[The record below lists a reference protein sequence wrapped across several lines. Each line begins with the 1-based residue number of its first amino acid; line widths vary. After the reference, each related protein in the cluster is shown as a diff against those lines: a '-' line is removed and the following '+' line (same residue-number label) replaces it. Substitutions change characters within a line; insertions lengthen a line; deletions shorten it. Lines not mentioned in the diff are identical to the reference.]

1 MADIKS
7 WVLTDAEKRIWEESF
22 TISGEEL
29 GLGEGWSI
37 RKSTLRGGLSDGV
50 EIIEVDN
57 GALSF
62 TVLPTRGMSI
72 WKGNYKELPIGWNSP
87 VRGPVHP
94 KFVDLQERGGLGFLT
109 GFDEAIARC
118 GLDSTGAP
126 CTDVVLNNMGEPA
139 EVELTLHG
147 KVGNLPASRIE
158 IQVIADD
165 TSDGE
170 TPELVVIGEL
180 YETGLFCPAYKLV
193 SKLSTK
199 IGSNRMEIIDEVTNL
214 RGVGAE
220 MELLYHCNFGA
231 PFLDEGAKLVTA
243 ASVVAPRD
251 ARAVEGLGGYDT
263 YLGPTPGYVEQ
274 VYWYDLL
281 AKEDGATLA
290 MLRNGDGDKGLV
302 LRFNKN
308 QLPTFTQWKN
318 TASESDGYV
327 TGLEPATDYPNAKPF
342 ERSRGRVVAMEPGE
356 TYRMELAME
365 ICDSATAVEAVKE
378 EIAAL
383 QSQKERLVHDEPIT
397 EFSAVDPDEAL
408 MEHFVKI
415 TSLETEVQAQVLEG
429 VLKEREIPYLLQSHR
444 DSSYDGLF
452 QSRTLWGHLEAP
464 EEFKEEILGIFED
477 LEKEEEE

>member
-1 MADIKS
+1 MADIKL
-7 WVLTDAEKRIWEESF
+7 WVLTDTEERVWEESF
-22 TISGEEL
+22 AISGEEL

-50 EIIEVDN
+50 DIIEVDN

-62 TVLPTRGMSI
+62 SVLPTRGMEI
-72 WKGNYKELPIGWNSP
+72 WKGAYRGLPIGWQSP

-94 KFVDLQERGGLGFLT
+94 QFVDLQERGGLGFLT

-126 CTDVVLNNMGEPA
+126 CTDVVPNNMGEPT

-147 KVGNLPASRIE
+147 KVGNLPASRVE
-158 IQVIADD
+158 VQVIADD

-170 TPELVVIGEL
+170 MPELVVIGEV

-193 SKLSTK
+193 SKVSTK
-199 IGSNRMEIIDEVTNL
+199 VGSNGMAIVDEVTNL
-214 RGVGAE
+214 RGVEAE
-220 MELLYHCNFGA
+220 MELLYHCNFGP

-243 ASVVAPRD
+243 ARLVAPRD
-251 ARAVEGLGGYDT
+251 ARAVEGLDGYDT

-274 VYWYDLL
+274 AYWYDLL
-281 AKEDGATLA
+281 AEEDGSTLA
-290 MLRNGDGDKGLV
+290 MLRNGSGDRGLV

-318 TASESDGYV
+318 TAAEGDGYV

-342 ERSRGRVVAMEPGE
+342 ERTRGRVVTMEPGE
-356 TYRMELAME
+356 SYRMELAME
-365 ICDSATAVEAVKE
+365 ICDSAAGVEAVAE
-378 EIAAL
+378 EIGVL
-383 QSQKERLVHDEPIT
+383 QRQEERLVHEEPIT
-397 EFSAVDPDEAL
+397 EFSAVDQDEAL
-408 MEHFVKI
+408 MEHFVRI
-415 TSLETEVQAQVLEG
+415 AGIETEVQAHLLEG
-429 VLKEREIPYLLQSHR
+429 VLEEREIPYLLRSYR

-452 QSRTLWGHLEAP
+452 QSRTTWGHIEAP
-464 EEFKEEILGIFED
+464 EEFKEEILGIVED
-477 LEKEEEE
+477 LKKEEEE